1 MQFSGQ
7 FENQE
12 RAMNRL
18 SIIVPIA
25 IFLIFVLLYI
35 NYNSVKDALIVML
48 NVPFATIGGI
58 VSLYISGYN
67 LSVPAAIGFIAVFG
81 IATLNGVVLISYIRQ
96 LLQEGLDID
105 KAIEKATRLRLRP
118 ILITATAASLGLIP
132 ILLTSDIGSETQK
145 PIATVVIGGIFTST
159 MLTLLILPIVYKTF
173 YRVGLKNA

>member
-1 MQFSGQ
+1 MSQVADLEITPGFFKIRHENGIRYALVQYNLEGRDLGGFVQELKNKINTQIKLPEGYFIQFSGQ

-12 RAMNRL
+12 RAMKRL

-58 VSLYISGYN
+58 VSLCISGYN

-105 KAIEKATRLRLRP
+105 KAIEKATRL
-118 ILITATAASLGLIP
+118 
-132 ILLTSDIGSETQK
+132 
-145 PIATVVIGGIFTST
+145 
-159 MLTLLILPIVYKTF
+159 YC
-173 YRVGLKNA
+173 